1 MTPTEHRRVQEL
13 FLRAVELDAL
23 TRRRWLDEQC
33 GDDAALRTEVQR
45 LLDHDDPR
53 TLVSRGN
60 REDTLPLPRQ
70 VQPFAPSLPTLIPP
84 RGMMAIGALAVLIP
98 VMICGFIADYVLSS
112 FRDQL
117 RADSLVQLVEAKSNA
132 VRAWLS
138 RDQVIVQSW
147 ADSAKLR
154 QLIEELDAIAAKSS
168 PETLADQLR
177 GAPQQDSLNEE
188 MVAMGGAAVRY
199 AVWNRSLITLA
210 DWSPER
216 TGVGLGVTPKGAQR
230 LTEVLE
236 GRAEAVMLG
245 PDDAI
250 TRDYPGV
257 PGKPRLGMLVP
268 VRNEAGD
275 INAVLLVYEN
285 GGDEELGRFIRLAD
299 SFQSDARGGTFIFN
313 RDGLLLFDSPYDAQ
327 LRQLGLIPD
336 EEGSFSAKRLELRD
350 PGVDLTRGKVPPEP
364 FAARPLTKMVRMA
377 RSGQAGVDVSGY
389 RDVRG
394 VMVAGAWQ
402 WLEEYQI
409 GLGIEVDLNA
419 LQPSLWLA
427 QLQFWAMIGLL
438 ALSLAMIA
446 YSFFAIRKL
455 RAQASTEGKIG
466 PYALEQMVGEGGV
479 GRVFRA
485 KHELLKRPTAIKL
498 LRPELVDLTT
508 SARFQREAQLAAKL
522 EHHNTVKVFDF
533 GVSREGLLY
542 LVMEWIDGETL
553 DHLVLREGPMEPSR
567 AAKILKQIAA
577 SLREAHSLGLIHRD
591 LKPQN
596 VMLTDQAG
604 ERDVV
609 KVLDFGLAR
618 DITSLSTTAKTALG
632 TIAGTPRYM
641 APERWQPMQPVNPA
655 VDIFAFGCIAYWLLT
670 AKEAVQGETL
680 QEICEYVMSSEP
692 KRPQAESPHAIPP
705 WLDDLTVQC
714 LARSPDH
721 RPLSFIEVLERFP
734 A

>member
-70 VQPFAPSLPTLIPP
+70 GQPFAPSLPTLIPP

-98 VMICGFIADYVLSS
+98 VMICGFIADYVISS

-245 PDDAI
+245 RDDAI

-427 QLQFWAMIGLL
+427 QLQFWAMIG
-438 ALSLAMIA
+438 
-446 YSFFAIRKL
+446 
-455 RAQASTEGKIG
+455 
-466 PYALEQMVGEGGV
+466 
-479 GRVFRA
+479 
-485 KHELLKRPTAIKL
+485 
-498 LRPELVDLTT
+498 
-508 SARFQREAQLAAKL
+508 
-522 EHHNTVKVFDF
+522 
-533 GVSREGLLY
+533 
-542 LVMEWIDGETL
+542 
-553 DHLVLREGPMEPSR
+553 
-567 AAKILKQIAA
+567 
-577 SLREAHSLGLIHRD
+577 
-591 LKPQN
+591 
-596 VMLTDQAG
+596 
-604 ERDVV
+604 
-609 KVLDFGLAR
+609 
-618 DITSLSTTAKTALG
+618 
-632 TIAGTPRYM
+632 
-641 APERWQPMQPVNPA
+641 
-655 VDIFAFGCIAYWLLT
+655 
-670 AKEAVQGETL
+670 
-680 QEICEYVMSSEP
+680 
-692 KRPQAESPHAIPP
+692 
-705 WLDDLTVQC
+705 
-714 LARSPDH
+714 
-721 RPLSFIEVLERFP
+721 
-734 A
+734 